1 MTIAELCALLTPM
14 LSGTAFAGKTYIVG
28 GAVRDHLLGK
38 SDIADFD
45 LTVELPRGGIRLA
58 KLLGKT
64 LQPDNIRIN
73 HHFGTARM
81 NFPGYVLDLCGTRKE
96 RYRPNSRFPDVSY
109 GSLPDD
115 IIRRDF
121 TVNALLIEVSSSEVI
136 DLCGKGLDDLK
147 DGIIRTLR
155 DPVIVLSEDPLR
167 ILRAV
172 RFAVRLG
179 FEICPELME
188 ALKTSAPLVK
198 TLSKSRKLQELK
210 LMQEQGDF
218 DKAERLLDLLGIR
231 GELLRNEMGTS
242 GTR

>member
-1 MTIAELCALLTPM
+1 MTIAELSAILTP
-14 LSGTAFAGKTYIVG
+14 LISGTAFADKTYIVG

-58 KLLGKT
+58 NLLGNI
-64 LQPDNIRIN
+64 LRPDSTRIN

-81 NFPGYVLDLCGTRKE
+81 DFPGYVLDLCGTRKE
-96 RYRPNSRFPDVSY
+96 RYRPNSRFPYVIY
-109 GSLPDD
+109 GSLWDD
-115 IIRRDF
+115 IMRRDF
-121 TVNALLIEVSSSEVI
+121 TINALLIEVGSFEVI
-136 DLCGKGLDDLK
+136 DLCGQGLDDLK

-155 DPVIVLSEDPLR
+155 DPLIVLSEDPLR

-179 FEICPELME
+179 FVICPELME

-210 LMQEQGDF
+210 LMQEQPDF
-218 DKAERLLDLLGIR
+218 DRAEQMMELLGIR
-231 GELLRNEMGTS
+231 GELLRGEMGTF